1 MLFNARSLRNKTV
14 GVTEFITEN
23 NCDACF
29 ITEAWLKLKDTSIV
43 QEIDM
48 GYSIKFTP
56 RKVKRGGGV
65 CVLYK
70 DVINIKKCNV
80 TLYESFEVLEVTRNG
95 KSDIIRVSTIY
106 RTGKMSTE
114 GRNNF
119 INELDDYLQS
129 LCLKKGEKLLVG
141 DFNIHVHEDGDLDT
155 KALYL
160 ATESYGFCQVL
171 NQPTHKNGGTLDL
184 VFAQAESKCLHSIQE
199 SLYVYDICHSLTS
212 DHNFIEFTVPFT
224 NKVIKSKHVKL
235 SYRDY
240 KNVNPK
246 LLCDDFFQFVNDK
259 TQDFFNE
266 NTELATTIFH
276 DCLTKAIE
284 KHAPLINVSV
294 KPRRTP
300 FTSTDILELRR
311 KRRKAERMYRKYGG
325 QVLKTQYDSLVKE
338 VQNLVKNTRNDFYI
352 NELASC
358 SGNNKDTFKVFDKLL
373 GKNKEK
379 HLPSYD
385 NEMDLCNEFEQYFIN
400 KIHTIRND
408 ISNLASTATPCTQ
421 KHCEKD
427 INTLNKFKILT
438 DPEIT
443 EIINHLPNKHC
454 NLDPISTELFKRCI
468 PYLLPYVK
476 YIVNSSLQTG
486 MFQTVSRK
494 H

>member
-1 MLFNARSLRNKTV
+1 M
-14 GVTEFITEN
+14 
-23 NCDACF
+23 
-29 ITEAWLKLKDTSIV
+29 
-43 QEIDM
+43 
-48 GYSIKFTP
+48 
-56 RKVKRGGGV
+56 
-65 CVLYK
+65 
-70 DVINIKKCNV
+70 
-80 TLYESFEVLEVTRNG
+80 
-95 KSDIIRVSTIY
+95 
-106 RTGKMSTE
+106 
-114 GRNNF
+114 
-119 INELDDYLQS
+119 
-129 LCLKKGEKLLVG
+129 
-141 DFNIHVHEDGDLDT
+141 
-155 KALYL
+155 
-160 ATESYGFCQVL
+160 
-171 NQPTHKNGGTLDL
+171 
-184 VFAQAESKCLHSIQE
+184 
-199 SLYVYDICHSLTS
+199 
-212 DHNFIEFTVPFT
+212 
-224 NKVIKSKHVKL
+224 
-235 SYRDY
+235 
-240 KNVNPK
+240 
-246 LLCDDFFQFVNDK
+246 NDK